1 MPEKYIS
8 GCSLAALPRGVS
20 LLSIFSFNT
29 CGKKQQKAQTA
40 FHDCFRRYIFFSDLN
55 INVKN
60 TYYDIQFALH
70 YLSMTDVTSSN

>member
-1 MPEKYIS
+1 M
-8 GCSLAALPRGVS
+8 
-20 LLSIFSFNT
+20 
-29 CGKKQQKAQTA
+29 CGRKIKKTKAQTT
-40 FHDCFRRYIFFSDLN
+40 FYDCFRRYIFFPDLN

>member
-1 MPEKYIS
+1 MFYNK
-8 GCSLAALPRGVS
+8 
-20 LLSIFSFNT
+20 
-29 CGKKQQKAQTA
+29 GKTKAQPSY
-40 FHDCFRRYIFFSDLN
+40 DCFRRYIFSDLN